1 MGNISNNG
9 NLQELKGLTV
19 RDLKDLVNY
28 VNEEDL
34 NARVVITLDEPSV
47 GGRKCTGIIMAH
59 MGFDLEAN
67 QFRIEPKEKL
77 SRNTFS
83 RDTPKDIKKWR
94 EGYFCPRCDGSLMK
108 KEVKGSRYCSRCGQ
122 RLSGLVHDY
131 DK

>member
-1 MGNISNNG
+1 MEDINKGG
-9 NLQELKGLTV
+9 VHELKELTV
-19 RDLKDLVNY
+19 RDLKKNLDY
-28 VNEEDL
+28 INEDDL

-47 GGRKCTGIIMAH
+47 GGRKGTGIIMAH
-59 MGFDLEAN
+59 MGFDWEDN

-94 EGYFCPRCDGSLMK
+94 DGYFCPRCDGSLMK
-108 KEVKGSRYCSRCGQ
+108 KEVKESRYCSRCGQ
-122 RLSGLVHDY
+122 RFSGLVHDY

>member
-1 MGNISNNG
+1 MEDINKGG
-9 NLQELKGLTV
+9 VHELKELTV
-19 RDLKDLVNY
+19 RDLKKNLDY
-28 VNEEDL
+28 INEDDL

-47 GGRKCTGIIMAH
+47 GGRKGTGIIMAH
-59 MGFDLEAN
+59 MGFDWEDN

-94 EGYFCPRCDGSLMK
+94 DGYFCPRCDGSLMK
-108 KEVKGSRYCSRCGQ
+108 KEVKESRYCRRCGQ
-122 RLSGLVHDY
+122 RFSGLVHDY